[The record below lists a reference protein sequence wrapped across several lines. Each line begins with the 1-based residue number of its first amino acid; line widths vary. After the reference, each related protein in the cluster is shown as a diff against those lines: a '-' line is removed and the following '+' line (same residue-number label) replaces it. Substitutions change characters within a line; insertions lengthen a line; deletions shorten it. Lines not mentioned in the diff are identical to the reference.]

1 MEKYFIA
8 AMSNVHSLGNR
19 SIAQLIKFFGSAKA
33 AWFTDVSDLVKAGVN
48 KKVLNEFI
56 SFRDK
61 NPNAPEK
68 LISFCDSQKIKLCSI
83 ADKDYPPLLKEI
95 DTPPMVFYYRGEL
108 QPHIQRIAV
117 VGSRNNTPCGQRV
130 ALELGEELAAMGLT
144 VVSGAA
150 RGIDTFAH
158 FGVLKT
164 GRTVAVLGCG
174 INHIFPRE
182 NKKLLEEIAERGVV
196 MSEYPPQMPPNRGTF
211 PQRNR
216 IIAGLCKGLVVVEA
230 AKKSGSIIACNF
242 ALKYGRKLFA
252 VQNTNSGGCKDL
264 IRAGAIP
271 IETAQDVYNRF

>member
-1 MEKYFIA
+1 MEKYFLA
-8 AMSNVHSLGNR
+8 AMSNIHGLGNR
-19 SIAQLIKFFGSAKA
+19 RVAQLVKFFGSAKI
-33 AWFTDVSDLVKAGVN
+33 AWSADVADLIKSGVG
-48 KKVLNEFI
+48 KKVLDEFI

-61 NPNAPEK
+61 NPDAPEK
-68 LISFCDSQKIKLCSI
+68 LISFCDRQKIKLCSI

-95 DTPPMVFYYRGEL
+95 DTPPMIFYYRGEL
-108 QPHIQRIAV
+108 QPHVQRIAV

-130 ALELGEELAAMGLT
+130 ALELSEELAAAGFT

-158 FGVLKT
+158 HGALKM

-182 NKKLLEEIAERGVV
+182 NKKLLEEITERGVV

-216 IIAGLCKGLVVVEA
+216 IIAGLCKGLIVVEA

-242 ALKYGRKLFA
+242 ALKYGRKIFA
-252 VQNTNSGGCKDL
+252 VQNTNSEGCEEL
-264 IRAGAIP
+264 IHAGAIP
-271 IETAQDVYNRF
+271 IESAQDVYNRF

>member
-1 MEKYFIA
+1 MEKYFLA
-8 AMSNVHSLGNR
+8 AMSNIHGLGNR
-19 SIAQLIKFFGSAKA
+19 RVAQLVKFFGSAKI
-33 AWFTDVSDLVKAGVN
+33 AWSADVADLIKSGVG
-48 KKVLNEFI
+48 KKVLDEFI

-61 NPNAPEK
+61 NPDAPEK
-68 LISFCDSQKIKLCSI
+68 LISFCDRQKIKLCSI

-95 DTPPMVFYYRGEL
+95 DTPPMIFYYRGEL
-108 QPHIQRIAV
+108 QPHVQRIAV

-130 ALELGEELAAMGLT
+130 ALELSEELAAAGFT

-158 FGVLKT
+158 HGALKM

-182 NKKLLEEIAERGVV
+182 NKKLLEEITERGVV

-216 IIAGLCKGLVVVEA
+216 IIAGLCKGLIVVEA

-242 ALKYGRKLFA
+242 ALKYGRKIFA
-252 VQNTNSGGCKDL
+252 VQNTNSEGCEEL
-264 IRAGAIP
+264 IRDGAMP
-271 IETAQDVYNRF
+271 IKTAQDVYNRF